1 MDHPADHPAPPLPT
15 ADPPAP
21 SLSPA
26 LRRELRA
33 RAHALRPVVQ
43 IGSDGLSPGVIGETE
58 RALAAHEL
66 IKVRILDEV
75 RLLRD
80 QMLRTLCAAT
90 GAAAV
95 QHIGKTLVLWRP
107 KPVLESAGS
116 APKRRA
122 AAPRVPGSRRS
133 AADTPKRRGGSLDT
147 RSRDRR
153 VADRRRKTPRGGS
166 SQGR

>member
-1 MDHPADHPAPPLPT
+1 
-15 ADPPAP
+15 
-21 SLSPA
+21 
-26 LRRELRA
+26 
-33 RAHALRPVVQ
+33 
-43 IGSDGLSPGVIGETE
+43 
-58 RALAAHEL
+58 
-66 IKVRILDEV
+66 V

-80 QMLRTLCAAT
+80 QMLRALCAAT